1 MTKNGILSLVL
12 SEEVLVKKLIALL
25 LSSVFAMTAA
35 CSTDVHYDS
44 LSTSVEIDLSQI
56 VNDGYPIT
64 LYQRY
69 QFDRDLYKLSG
80 ISVDEAW
87 ISNPEILPPEDVSV
101 NNAAS
106 PDLSILRNL
115 TMSLVHPETRESTL
129 WMSITQVRRTGNAA
143 RLIDFVIGENRDIRQ
158 YFDQFQQLE
167 IEYHMTFEPSI
178 VTMYWRNNC
187 QFKENCILRIPVS
200 IQFKMEE

>member
-1 MTKNGILSLVL
+1 M
-12 SEEVLVKKLIALL
+12 KKLFAIL
-25 LSSVFAMTAA
+25 LSSVFATTAA

-56 VNDGYPIT
+56 TNDGYPMT

-69 QFDRDLYKLSG
+69 QFDRDLFKLSG

-87 ISNPEILPPEDVSV
+87 ISDPEIIPPPGLTVADAS
-101 NNAAS
+101 S
-106 PDLSILRNL
+106 PDLTILRNL

-143 RLIDFVIGENRDIRQ
+143 RLIDFIIGEDRDIRQ
-158 YFDQFQQLE
+158 YFDPFQQLE
-167 IEYHMTFEPSI
+167 IEYHMTLEPSI

-187 QFKENCILRIPVS
+187 QFQESCILRIPVS